1 MNVVVIG
8 IERISLNLE
17 DWAVSEVNRQKR
29 FIVNVE
35 IGFYEHR
42 EEKNPKR
49 IMMSAVYEVN
59 RDVRNK
65 ESRWPC
71 VSPNFFCFRVSGWL
85 WLSVV
90 VQLDVPSSG

>member
-42 EEKNPKR
+42 EEKTPK
-49 IMMSAVYEVN
+49 
-59 RDVRNK
+59 
-65 ESRWPC
+65 
-71 VSPNFFCFRVSGWL
+71 G
-85 WLSVV
+85 
-90 VQLDVPSSG
+90 